1 MLEPAAC
8 RVFSAAALAETS
20 ASRATS
26 RPAWVFSLTTSKPSW
41 AVALTAA
48 VSFRAR
54 LFGAAAR
61 RFLAGLRV
69 AALVLPV
76 ARRVVFRTELEARF
90 LVAFFLARLTV
101 RAILFLTVRV
111 GP

>member
-8 RVFSAAALAETS
+8 KVFSAASLAETR

-41 AVALTAA
+41 AFALTAA

-54 LFGAAAR
+54 LGFVAR
-61 RFLAGLRV
+61 AGRAGFFRV
-69 AALVLPV
+69 ADLTFA
-76 ARRVVFRTELEARF
+76 ATRRVVFRAARAGRF
-90 LVAFFLARLTV
+90 RATFFFARLTV
-101 RAILFLTVRV
+101 RAILNPR
-111 GP
+111 

>member
-8 RVFSAAALAETS
+8 KVFSAASLADTR

-41 AVALTAA
+41 ALALTAA

-54 LFGAAAR
+54 LGFFARAAR
-61 RFLAGLRV
+61 AGFFRIADFALA
-69 AALVLPV
+69 AM
-76 ARRVVFRTELEARF
+76 RRVVFRAARAGRF
-90 LVAFFLARLTV
+90 RVTFVFARLT
-101 RAILFLTVRV
+101 
-111 GP
+111 